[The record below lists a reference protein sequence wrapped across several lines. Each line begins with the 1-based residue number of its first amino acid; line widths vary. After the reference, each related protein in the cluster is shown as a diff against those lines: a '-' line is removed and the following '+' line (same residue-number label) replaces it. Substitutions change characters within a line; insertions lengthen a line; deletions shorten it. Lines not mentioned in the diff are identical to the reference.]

1 MLQRYTNPEKVFQN
15 AKRLYGDDVQI
26 KISTRKDKKYMLLNP
41 ENNKWVHFGQ
51 MNPPMEDYTKHLDLK
66 RREAFKIRNKKWSK
80 MDKYSAGFMSYYL
93 TW

>member
-80 MDKYSAGFMSYYL
+80 MDKYSPGFMSYYL

>member
-1 MLQRYTNPEKVFQN
+1 MLERYTNPEKVFQN

-51 MNPPMEDYTKHLDLK
+51 KGFLDFTKTLDLK
-66 RREAFKIRNKKWSK
+66 KREAFRIRNKKWSK
-80 MDKYSAGFMSYYL
+80 LDKYSAGFMSYYL
-93 TW
+93 LW